1 MTSKAHDFIKLFN
14 AIESVRGGLVA
25 HPQDTRST
33 LSLSLFLSLVDSLW
47 RSLQMFW
54 VGWLSALITQ
64 LYHRLH
70 SRSLEFLESRT
81 CEV

>member
-1 MTSKAHDFIKLFN
+1 MASKAHDFIKLFN

-33 LSLSLFLSLVDSLW
+33 LSLVDSPW

-64 LYHRLH
+64 FYHRLH

-81 CEV
+81 CAV

>member
-1 MTSKAHDFIKLFN
+1 M
-14 AIESVRGGLVA
+14 
-25 HPQDTRST
+25 
-33 LSLSLFLSLVDSLW
+33 
-47 RSLQMFW
+47 MFW

-64 LYHRLH
+64 FYHRLH

>member
-33 LSLSLFLSLVDSLW
+33 LSLSLSHLLTPFGGPCRCFGLGGFLL
-47 RSLQMFW
+47 
-54 VGWLSALITQ
+54 
-64 LYHRLH
+64 
-70 SRSLEFLESRT
+70 
-81 CEV
+81 